1 MRGSAICKL
10 RVARGGRWLA
20 ASSRGLV
27 VAPAEPLER
36 TLRRR
41 VLSLR
46 RNFGLRQAA
55 RYKMTS
61 SQAGRVERQR
71 HSVSQ
76 PLAALEPRPSPPP
89 PPPPPRA
96 SGTRVA
102 AAAAEKEEVE
112 EEEEVDTTSSSV
124 ASHDSRR
131 DCSHLLCHA
140 SDRPSEA
147 RRTRKKRAVPGVTS
161 ITVTPDTP
169 SPITACSFSLVK
181 NLCIGGT
188 KLWCVP
194 YLFTLCWWNF
204 GNCWFVLSNT
214 RR

>member
-27 VAPAEPLER
+27 VAPAAEPLER

-76 PLAALEPRPSPPP
+76 PQLTTRSV
-89 PPPPPRA
+89 
-96 SGTRVA
+96 GTTTVA
-102 AAAAEKEEVE
+102 AAPTAAPSRLRHASGGGCGGGGERGGGGGGGGRHHLLLGCFARQPTRLQPLVVPRKRPAVGGAENAKEEGRAGS
-112 EEEEVDTTSSSV
+112 DFDYGNSRYSIP
-124 ASHDSRR
+124 DSR
-131 DCSHLLCHA
+131 
-140 SDRPSEA
+140 
-147 RRTRKKRAVPGVTS
+147 
-161 ITVTPDTP
+161 
-169 SPITACSFSLVK
+169 
-181 NLCIGGT
+181 
-188 KLWCVP
+188 
-194 YLFTLCWWNF
+194 
-204 GNCWFVLSNT
+204 VLI
-214 RR
+214 